1 MLIVGSGKGGTD
13 PRDSQGVESTWQ
25 FLKWGQEDLYV
36 TYTSRF
42 LAIRNVPFTEARNT
56 DGKAGVREK
65 MTISNLEMS
74 S

>member
-1 MLIVGSGKGGTD
+1 M
-13 PRDSQGVESTWQ
+13 
-25 FLKWGQEDLYV
+25 